1 MHILLGLAWL
11 CLSLLAGEA
20 VKDITQVAIPAP
32 VLAVV
37 ILGVALGFYGRVP
50 AGLRLVGEFLLR
62 HMALFFIPV
71 LVGML
76 VLSDLL
82 AEILLP
88 LGLIIGVSTVV
99 PLFVTAWIFQKL
111 APPMADIDEPKREA
125 SKHEVN

>member
-1 MHILLGLAWL
+1 MQIIFGLAWL

-20 VKDITQVAIPAP
+20 VKDTLQLAIPAP

-37 ILGVALGFYGRVP
+37 ILVAGLGLYGRVP
-50 AGLRLVGEFLLR
+50 DGLRLVAEFLLR

-76 VLSDLL
+76 ALSDLL
-82 AEILLP
+82 TDILWSLS
-88 LGLIIGVSTVV
+88 LIILVSTVV

-111 APPMADIDEPKREA
+111 APPFEA
-125 SKHEVN
+125 SSEGASQHETD